1 MSSAVQNRV
10 GSLKPNQVGEVELAL
25 SIYRD
30 GKRVEVD
37 GNWNFNEFL
46 GGWEVYTSI
55 THGAIQASFAIRDSL
70 GLQSVLTGSE
80 MWRLDIRSQT
90 LDRT

>member
-1 MSSAVQNRV
+1 MSSAVQNRR

-46 GGWEVYTSI
+46 GGWEVYTSTVSY
-55 THGAIQASFAIRDSL
+55 THLTLPTIY
-70 GLQSVLTGSE
+70 SV
-80 MWRLDIRSQT
+80 
-90 LDRT
+90 

>member
-1 MSSAVQNRV
+1 MSSAVQNRR

-37 GNWNFNEFL
+37 GNWNFNEF
-46 GGWEVYTSI
+46 
-55 THGAIQASFAIRDSL
+55 
-70 GLQSVLTGSE
+70 
-80 MWRLDIRSQT
+80 
-90 LDRT
+90 